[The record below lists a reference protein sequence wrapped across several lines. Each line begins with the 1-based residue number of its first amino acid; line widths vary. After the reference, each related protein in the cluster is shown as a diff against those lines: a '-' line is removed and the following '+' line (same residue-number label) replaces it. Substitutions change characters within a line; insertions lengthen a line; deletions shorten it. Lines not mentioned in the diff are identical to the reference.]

1 MDKTN
6 GCMKLA
12 RIVVLY
18 ILRELYVS
26 MRASEGT
33 IIEQRSHFLTVLSL
47 RDDSATTTHL
57 AGRLVSTEVSS

>member
-12 RIVVLY
+12 RIVVMY

-26 MRASEGT
+26 MRASEGI
-33 IIEQRSHFLTVLSL
+33 IIEQRLHFLAVLPP
-47 RDDSATTTHL
+47 R
-57 AGRLVSTEVSS
+57 